1 MVWVSTQL
9 PSCAEHCPRD
19 PLRIHPAQN
28 IEVYYMTGGGEWMG
42 EQQCS
47 QKMEKDTWI
56 LLTAMQTS
64 SGSLITNNRVWG
76 CPQLVNRHPKLS
88 IHLTH
93 KHSHPLLAPNA
104 PLRGAWAS
112 LCRQLLSTCR
122 KVSQVW
128 GIERKHTNLLIQHHL
143 RESKPEA
150 VSTRPSFAQD
160 REKTY
165 NLKNFPQG
173 RTTNEEQA

>member
-9 PSCAEHCPRD
+9 PSCAEHCPRH
-19 PLRIHPAQN
+19 PLRIHPTQN
-28 IEVYYMTGGGEWMG
+28 IEVRFVTGGWGVEG
-42 EQQCS
+42 RTAVLSET
-47 QKMEKDTWI
+47 EKDTWT

-76 CPQLVNRHPKLS
+76 CPQLVNRYPKLS

-104 PLRGAWAS
+104 PLRAAWAS
-112 LCRQLLSTCR
+112 LYRQLLSTCR
-122 KVSQVW
+122 KVSQVC
-128 GIERKHTNLLIQHHL
+128 GIERKHTNLIIQHHL
-143 RESKPEA
+143 RESKQEA
-150 VSTRPSFAQD
+150 VGTRPSFAQD
-160 REKTY
+160 REKMY